1 MRRWVYGLVLGLLF
15 SAVSSTGGG
24 RTTNAQTSTNCQ
36 AFSQTKQQ
44 VCGKFL
50 AYWQG
55 HGGLAQQGYPIS
67 PEFVEISSLNGKPYT
82 VQYFERAVFELHPE
96 NQPPYD
102 VLLSQLGTYEL
113 QRAGTPKA
121 IPDASTNCRSFP
133 QTKQQVCGKLL
144 TYWQDH
150 GGLAQQGYP
159 ISPEFQSY
167 SELDSKLYT
176 MQYFERSV
184 FELHPEN
191 KAPYDLLLS
200 QVGTFRFR
208 RYYSAD
214 LLKAPSKA
222 GTGAI
227 IGTLSFPSEGLPPFH
242 VYAIATQGSQYY
254 AVRTIL
260 DQGQFRIDGVAP
272 GTYHLVAYI
281 DDPNFEAQRKFIF
294 GFTQTAICTAQPCT
308 DHTLINVPVA
318 AGQVVGGASLTD
330 YSTEPGVFPPQPST
344 H

>member
-1 MRRWVYGLVLGLLF
+1 MRRLAYGLVLGLLF
-15 SAVSSTGGG
+15 LVVSSAEGG
-24 RTTNAQTSTNCQ
+24 RTTNAQANTNCQ
-36 AFSQTKQQ
+36 AFPQTKQQ

-50 AYWQG
+50 AYWQQ

-67 PEFVEISSLNGKPYT
+67 PEFIEISSLNGKPYT

-113 QRAGTPKA
+113 QRAGVPQP
-121 IPDASTNCRSFP
+121 ISDASTNCQFFP
-133 QTKQQVCGKLL
+133 QTKQQLCGKLL
-144 TYWQDH
+144 IYWQQH
-150 GGLAQQGYP
+150 GGLSQQGYP
-159 ISPEFQSY
+159 ISPEFKSY
-167 SELDSKLYT
+167 SELDQKMYT
-176 MQYFERSV
+176 MQYFERAV

-222 GTGAI
+222 KTGAI
-227 IGTLSFPSEGLPPFH
+227 VGTLSFPSEGLPPFH

-254 AVRTIL
+254 AVRTVVNQ
-260 DQGQFRIDGVAP
+260 DHFRIDGVAP

-281 DDPNFEAQRKFIF
+281 DGPGFVDQRKFVF
-294 GFTQTAICTAQPCT
+294 GFTQAAICTAYPCT
-308 DHTLINVPVA
+308 DHTLLNISVT
-318 AGQVVGGASLTD
+318 AGQIVGGAALTD
-330 YSTEPGVFPPQPST
+330 YVTEPGVFPPQPGT
-344 H
+344 Y